1 MERMVLKP
9 LKNSAQGMILLVIH
23 ILFSVD
29 GIDTTGDIYSHAV
42 RRR

>member
-9 LKNSAQGMILLVIH
+9 VKNLILLVIH

-42 RRR
+42 SRR